1 MTFKAKHISVSI
13 QRSPEQVYQFVVNPE
28 NLPKWAAGLSGSI
41 KKVDGEWIAESPMG
55 KVKVQFVEQNPFGVL
70 DHDVTLPSGDVFH
83 NPMRV
88 LKNQNGSE
96 VVFTLYRSPEMTD
109 QKFTEDQVAVT
120 ADLLKLK
127 SILEK

>member
-1 MTFKAKHISVSI
+1 MTFKAQHISVSI
-13 QRSPEQVYQFVVNPE
+13 QRSPEQVYQFIVNPE

-41 KKVDGEWIAESPMG
+41 KKVAGEWIAESPMG
-55 KVKVQFVEQNPFGVL
+55 KVKIQFAEPNPFGVL

-96 VVFTLYRSPEMTD
+96 VVFSLYRYPNMTD
-109 QKFTEDQVAVT
+109 QKFTEDQAAVT
-120 ADLLKLK
+120 ADLMKLK